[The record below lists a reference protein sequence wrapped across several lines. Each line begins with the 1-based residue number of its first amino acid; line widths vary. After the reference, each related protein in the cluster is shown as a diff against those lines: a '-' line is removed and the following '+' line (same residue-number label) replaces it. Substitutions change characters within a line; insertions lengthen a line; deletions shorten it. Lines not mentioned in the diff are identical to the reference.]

1 MFIVIC
7 RLYKLP
13 PPVLVCVFD
22 SKIAM
27 DFRFNETMQYY
38 RLWTTIRTHN
48 QHFVLIIPVMII
60 QKYNTVK
67 KLNFQAYKYIELLNV
82 VFVEIVIDS

>member
-1 MFIVIC
+1 
-7 RLYKLP
+7 
-13 PPVLVCVFD
+13 
-22 SKIAM
+22 
-27 DFRFNETMQYY
+27 
-38 RLWTTIRTHN
+38 
-48 QHFVLIIPVMII
+48 MII